1 MSARGRFEA
10 LIPQR
15 PVAQGSPMDSSLQHS
30 VRLALWAQTAWA
42 LLTAVW
48 NLAGITL
55 LAALLRLV
63 AGLAEGYAASRGGG
77 GACDPDAINRRAD
90 ALVAA
95 WVYDVRYA
103 RPMPEDVARMIAEAV
118 GLAGVVCRVEVL
130 P

>member
-1 MSARGRFEA
+1 MER
-10 LIPQR
+10 
-15 PVAQGSPMDSSLQHS
+15 V
-30 VRLALWAQTAWA
+30 T
-42 LLTAVW
+42 
-48 NLAGITL
+48 
-55 LAALLRLV
+55 ALLRLA
-63 AGLAEGYAASRGGG
+63 AGLAEGYAASRAGGG
-77 GACDPDAINRRAD
+77 CDPDAINRRAD

>member
-1 MSARGRFEA
+1 MTARVVLTEA
-10 LIPQR
+10 PGAATMER
-15 PVAQGSPMDSSLQHS
+15 V
-30 VRLALWAQTAWA
+30 T
-42 LLTAVW
+42 
-48 NLAGITL
+48 
-55 LAALLRLV
+55 ALLRLA

-103 RPMPEDVARMIAEAV
+103 HPMSEDVARMIAEAV

>member
-1 MSARGRFEA
+1 MTARVVLPEA
-10 LIPQR
+10 PDAATMER
-15 PVAQGSPMDSSLQHS
+15 V
-30 VRLALWAQTAWA
+30 T
-42 LLTAVW
+42 
-48 NLAGITL
+48 
-55 LAALLRLV
+55 ALLRLV

-103 RPMPEDVARMIAEAV
+103 HPMSEDVARMIAEAV